1 MYNDI
6 LIYFDCQAQF
16 RLLIA
21 FRIFLYFFT
30 EMFDTIL
37 AFYTTLIIL
46 FNFISIFDKNIFLNI
61 FNIFLEFNLSFGYN

>member
-1 MYNDI
+1 
-6 LIYFDCQAQF
+6 
-16 RLLIA
+16 
-21 FRIFLYFFT
+21 
-30 EMFDTIL
+30 MFDTIL